1 MNELPADAYAQEL
14 GAALRAMLGFAVVL
28 LAAAAAALTLTG
40 AARPDRF
47 DRMQAPASA
56 IVPHA
61 CPCSAP
67 SSSR

>member
-14 GAALRAMLGFAVVL
+14 SAALRAMLGYAVVL

-40 AARPDRF
+40 AARPERG
-47 DRMQAPASA
+47 QAPASISA
-56 IVPHA
+56 PQA

-67 SSSR
+67 SGSR